1 MGEVWYASLWCFVS
15 PTTCEHG
22 RPGGLSK
29 PAHQC
34 TVGCCVGWSS
44 VLQTENVGTPWTFMS
59 VGVLVGPPCYRQSC
73 EDALDWMIVGVVT
86 CQVCYG
92 DSKSV
97 SVGH

>member
-1 MGEVWYASLWCFVS
+1 MYCGLLCWVVLCATDGECRDALD
-15 PTTCEHG
+15 
-22 RPGGLSK
+22 
-29 PAHQC
+29 
-34 TVGCCVGWSS
+34 
-44 VLQTENVGTPWTFMS
+44 FMS